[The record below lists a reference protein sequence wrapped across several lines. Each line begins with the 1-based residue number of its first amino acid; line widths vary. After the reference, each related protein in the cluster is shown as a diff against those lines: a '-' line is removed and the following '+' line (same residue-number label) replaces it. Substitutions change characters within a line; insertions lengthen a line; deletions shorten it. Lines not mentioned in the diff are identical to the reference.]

1 MELVTIVTMMTFLV
15 PRPGPRRASRL
26 SPLASCVRFISDS
39 AVLPAVSFATN
50 TIKLPTK
57 GLPTPSDTEAKET
70 ASLLPAQSPSKRRR
84 RHQ

>member
-15 PRPGPRRASRL
+15 PRPGPRL
-26 SPLASCVRFISDS
+26 SPLDLASCVRFI
-39 AVLPAVSFATN
+39 AVLPFHHSHQHH
-50 TIKLPTK
+50 TK